1 MNSKLKYLLRWLTFL
16 IVLIYFVFINS
27 SFEIKD
33 IIAASL
39 LLIII
44 SIGLWADYSECKKEK
59 GN

>member
-1 MNSKLKYLLRWLTFL
+1 MSSKTKYFLRWLTFL

-44 SIGLWADYSECKKEK
+44 SVGLWADYSECKKEK
-59 GN
+59 V